1 MTRERALILYD
12 SLLSGLGQSP
22 QISESDYCW
31 LMENSHFI
39 TPSEKANY
47 VTRIVRFLREN
58 HSCLVP
64 DVENY
69 NEGDRIEHWL
79 GIPRNN
85 SPIGDLFGLELKS
98 WNGKTDIRFKTSTT
112 IFPAAKNR
120 MQIGGVDGW
129 NIGDRLEDYIF
140 YPKFHH
146 PNLSDQERKHRS
158 RELSEAAKD
167 RRPLFLLKTGDN
179 FRNGV
184 PNQWGRVRLDVNDD
198 DEIQLRVRSG
208 LGRWMLSEFRWPLR
222 EVFQKFER
230 GLVIVQRKLFND
242 RALVLQSTE
251 VLLGVNTNW
260 CIQQFR
266 DGEMCLQ
273 ARLKTKNGVVVDPGQ
288 GFQFTYTQIDN
299 LRYRSALVEQ
309 DRSINWECP
318 ITNFE

>member
-12 SLLSGLGQSP
+12 SLLSGIGQSP
-22 QISESDYCW
+22 QISERDYCW
-31 LMENSHFI
+31 LMENSRFI
-39 TPSEKANY
+39 TPSEKATY

-64 DVENY
+64 DVEGY

-79 GIPRNN
+79 GIPRNS
-85 SPIGDLFGLELKS
+85 SPIGDLFCLELKS
-98 WNGKTDIRFKTSTT
+98 WNGNTSIRFKTSTT

-120 MQIGGVDGW
+120 MKTGGVDGW
-129 NIGDRLEDYIF
+129 NMGDRLEEYMF

-146 PNLSDQERKHRS
+146 PNLSDGERKRRS
-158 RELSEAAKD
+158 HELSQAARN
-167 RRPLFLLKTGDN
+167 RRPLFLLKTGDT

-208 LGRWMLSEFRWPLR
+208 VGRWMLSDFRWPLQ

-230 GLVIVQRKLFND
+230 GLIIVQRKKFSD
-242 RALVLQSTE
+242 RTLILQSTE
-251 VLLGVNTNW
+251 VLLRVNTNW

-266 DGEMCLQ
+266 DGDMCLQ
-273 ARLKTKNGVVVDPGQ
+273 ARLKTRNGVVVDPGQ
-288 GFQFTYTQIDN
+288 GFQFTPTQIDYF
-299 LRYRSALVEQ
+299 RYRSGLVEQ
-309 DRSINWECP
+309 DRSIQWECP